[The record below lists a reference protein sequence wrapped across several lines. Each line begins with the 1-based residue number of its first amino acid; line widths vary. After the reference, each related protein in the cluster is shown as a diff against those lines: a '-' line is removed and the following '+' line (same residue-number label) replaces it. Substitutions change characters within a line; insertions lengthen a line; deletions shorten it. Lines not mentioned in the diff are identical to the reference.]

1 MIKIA
6 RIVPFAA
13 LIALAGCASTSE
25 MAQGPMLGSPGMAAP
40 EDMAAA
46 AAPVTTPSPAEATS
60 TAALSTTD
68 IAKYVDVA
76 AIKVMSSTDQR
87 QASSAQFY
95 ALQFGRPGAPRA
107 WAGDSGAVGSV
118 TVGPYVRVNNLDCR
132 DFTHTVT
139 IKGQSFA
146 HKGTACREQG
156 GTWTVTASS
165 SGAA

>member
-6 RIVPFAA
+6 HILPFAA

-25 MAQGPMLGSPGMAAP
+25 MAQGPMLGASS
-40 EDMAAA
+40 A
-46 AAPVTTPSPAEATS
+46 AAPDMQAATAAPVTPSPAEAAS

-68 IAKYVDVA
+68 IAKYVDA
-76 AIKVMSSTDQR
+76 GAIKVMSTTDQR

-156 GTWTVTASS
+156 GTWSVTASS

>member
-1 MIKIA
+1 MIKFA
-6 RIVPFAA
+6 CIVPLAAA
-13 LIALAGCASTSE
+13 LALAGCSSTTQL
-25 MAQGPMLGSPGMAAP
+25 ARAPMLSGPNTLP
-40 EDMAAA
+40 QA
-46 AAPVTTPSPAEATS
+46 AAPTAPSPAEAAS

-68 IAKYVDVA
+68 IAKYVDA
-76 AIKVMSSTDQR
+76 SAIKVMSTTDQR

-107 WAGDSGAVGSV
+107 WAGDSGAIGSV